1 METKIGTESE
11 KRKMGRRAWLKPGQA
26 DSEGSEGSEG
36 KKEKED
42 LSTAAQGRD
51 K

>member
-11 KRKMGRRAWLKPGQA
+11 KRKMGHRAWLKPGQA
-26 DSEGSEGSEG
+26 DSEGSEG